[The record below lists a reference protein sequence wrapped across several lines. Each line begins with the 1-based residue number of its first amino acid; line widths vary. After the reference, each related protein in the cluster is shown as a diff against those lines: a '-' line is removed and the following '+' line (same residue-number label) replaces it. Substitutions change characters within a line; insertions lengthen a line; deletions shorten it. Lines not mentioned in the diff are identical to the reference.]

1 MRTKTLLLTAALSAA
16 GVATSMAQ
24 VFSVN
29 AVGYVTK
36 DLQAGKFHLIANPLI
51 AADNSIGKLF
61 AGVPGGTQVFKFD
74 SAKAQFVTATFD
86 DLDNAFIPAS
96 SAALT
101 VNPGEGVF
109 IKAPSATKVTF
120 VGEVPQGSLENKYPK
135 GLSIIASQVPQ
146 GEKTAKDLGL
156 VGAAGDQIFKWDV
169 TKQGYTSHTFDDL
182 DNDWVPRLT
191 NLEVGEAFFFSA
203 KAAGS
208 WKRTFSVNQ

>member
-29 AVGYVTK
+29 AVGYVSK
-36 DLQAGKFHLIANPLI
+36 PLQAGKFHLIANPLI

-74 SAKAQFVTATFD
+74 AAKSSFVTATFD
-86 DLDNAFIPAS
+86 DLDNAFLPATAA
-96 SAALT
+96 AAL

-109 IKAPSATKVTF
+109 IKSPSNTTITF
-120 VGEVPQGSLENKYPK
+120 VGEVPQGALENKYPK
-135 GLSIIASQVPQ
+135 GLSIVASQVPQ
-146 GEKTAKDLGL
+146 GGTAKELGL
-156 VGAAGDQIFKWDV
+156 AGGAGDQIFKWNV
-169 TKQGYTSHTFDDL
+169 TSQSYVSHTFDDL

-191 NLEVGEAFFFSA
+191 ALEVGEAFFLSA
-203 KAAGS
+203 KNAGS
-208 WKRTFSVNQ
+208 WKRTFNVNQ